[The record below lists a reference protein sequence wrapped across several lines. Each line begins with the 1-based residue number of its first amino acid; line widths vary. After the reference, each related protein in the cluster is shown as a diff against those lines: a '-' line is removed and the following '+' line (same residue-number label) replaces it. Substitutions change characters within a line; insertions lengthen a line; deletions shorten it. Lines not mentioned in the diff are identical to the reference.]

1 LTSLVT
7 LKALRLV
14 PAGQVESG
22 AQGAKPVGDHVEPF
36 THATAATH
44 DGSGAEALTTKA
56 GPAQAQDDWPGS
68 VPLA

>member
-1 LTSLVT
+1 MPD
-7 LKALRLV
+7 A
-14 PAGQVESG
+14 
-22 AQGAKPVGDHVEPF
+22 DHVEPF